1 MGVRKAMKYF
11 FSLKTLENLNFEED
25 NINNSKLFYK

>member
-25 NINNSKLFYK
+25 NINNPKLFYK